1 MNLNNPQL
9 NVLRTELTNAVTAQM
24 TARQRHS
31 YLHQVIYNKYATM
44 GVAELLSECEKVLDS
59 DTNLAIKTAFRF
71 EEWMAKK
78 SS

>member
-24 TARQRHS
+24 TAQQRHS
-31 YLHQVIYNKYATM
+31 YLHQVIYNKYANM
-44 GVAELLSECEKVLDS
+44 GAVELLSECEKVLDS

-71 EEWMAKK
+71 EEWMAQKY
-78 SS
+78 S